1 MAAFSHIFFSRK
13 RCLGPIDT
21 DNTPT
26 RELCHALT
34 KCTGGT
40 MQSSVGVLCFL
51 DRGMLREYIH
61 IFASYF
67 HAILWFCV
75 LEHIAQ
81 PCAVTKNARRR
92 DTIHT
97 NQQMQTW
104 ILTIYQNSHS
114 HHFTPYFAEYNPCD
128 IL

>member
-1 MAAFSHIFFSRK
+1 MAAFSHIFFSR
-13 RCLGPIDT
+13 RCCLGPIDT

-40 MQSSVGVLCFL
+40 IQSSVGILCFL

-61 IFASYF
+61 IFVSYF

-104 ILTIYQNSHS
+104 ILNDSDNISKFT
-114 HHFTPYFAEYNPCD
+114 FTPFYTLFRR
-128 IL
+128 I